1 MVWTSE
7 YSLLPFK
14 YKRFSCLSQEHLR
27 GIWTLLTEAT
37 FDTVIH
43 YTIFISFILLSIKL
57 SLSLYFSLSYFLLFA
72 CLHPLKINFQ
82 YLCFLLGL
90 EHQSLTLVGNA
101 QLLYPP
107 GRPQQNT
114 LATRQATIETSLS
127 PGVQTRTYMLR
138 FSLYRQINLGEL
150 RWVGTRRWCQLTK
163 SRLVGSVGSAQS
175 SYWLNAWKSYH
186 HIKFILLDLYYT

>member
-1 MVWTSE
+1 MPTPQFGLQSIPCCHSSIRDFHAFPKSTCAVFELCSPRPLSIPLSITLSSYPLY
-7 YSLLPFK
+7 YSLLNF
-14 YKRFSCLSQEHLR
+14 
-27 GIWTLLTEAT
+27 
-37 FDTVIH
+37 
-43 YTIFISFILLSIKL
+43 
-57 SLSLYFSLSYFLLFA
+57 LSLYFSLSYFLLFA

-150 RWVGTRRWCQLTK
+150 RWVGTRR
-163 SRLVGSVGSAQS
+163 
-175 SYWLNAWKSYH
+175 
-186 HIKFILLDLYYT
+186 